1 MRVNKCQN
9 LACNLNDKKKYLA
22 LTRTLKQALNHVLV
36 FKKVDNPAS
45 IYPVKAMETVEQGVK
60 YFQN

>member
-9 LACNLNDKKKYLA
+9 LACNLNDKKKYVA

-36 FKKVDNPAS
+36 FTYQF
-45 IYPVKAMETVEQGVK
+45 IYLVEAMETVEQGVK